1 MLLLKVAANGSA
13 AADKINLSCWEWCC
27 SCCHRCRCERW
38 VHAVTD
44 GWQSTFSVIAVAK
57 NIWQIPCCSC

>member
-13 AADKINLSCWEWCC
+13 AADKIN
-27 SCCHRCRCERW
+27 
-38 VHAVTD
+38 TD